1 MNGWLEVDLDNVG
14 EIVVV
19 VTNLINFYYT
29 TGKYI
34 NAKKGIANCNGRTM
48 KTAPAPAAVVL
59 LLS

>member
-1 MNGWLEVDLDNVG
+1 MNGWREADLDNVG

-29 TGKYI
+29 SGKYI
-34 NAKKGIANCNGRTM
+34 NAKKGIANCNGHTM
-48 KTAPAPAAVVL
+48 KTAPAAVVP